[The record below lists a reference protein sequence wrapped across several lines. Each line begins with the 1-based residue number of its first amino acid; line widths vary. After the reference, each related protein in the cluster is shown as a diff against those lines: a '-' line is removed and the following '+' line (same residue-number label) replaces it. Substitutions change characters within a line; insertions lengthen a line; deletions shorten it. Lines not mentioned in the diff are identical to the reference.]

1 MFVRDV
7 CAWCLWVMWL
17 CFYSPSPLFVFQLC
31 YQDMLVKQGLAS
43 VGHPVEPRSRC
54 HREIRLVLT
63 TFLAPTPTPAICVRE
78 TNLVPEPR
86 RTICLMFDSRR
97 EWQADSWHK
106 SVHRHRRDRQ
116 SVGPIRNL
124 NGKDRQSYAQS
135 FINGITGKVS
145 ARSKVSI
152 EIWKRPAK
160 LYLPIHRWRQKKRKK
175 KAIAHSRG
183 FRSTSIRKQ
192 TQSKI

>member
-97 EWQADSWHK
+97 EWQADSCLISSEIMLLEPQICRQYCRQL
-106 SVHRHRRDRQ
+106 SVFSNLASQSQPGRSDDRNFAPKMA
-116 SVGPIRNL
+116 GRE
-124 NGKDRQSYAQS
+124 KYE
-135 FINGITGKVS
+135 S
-145 ARSKVSI
+145 AFSCVAGYR
-152 EIWKRPAK
+152 
-160 LYLPIHRWRQKKRKK
+160 
-175 KAIAHSRG
+175 
-183 FRSTSIRKQ
+183 
-192 TQSKI
+192 